1 MIYLQQGTLFAVRFD
16 LNRLETIGPAVPAL
30 EGVAAN
36 PGVTGGAQLA
46 VSSEGTLVYAPGT
59 AETTANPIDWLT
71 RDGKASVLRATK
83 ADWANPRFSPDG
95 KKLALQISDGKQN
108 DIWVYEWARDTLTQL
123 TFDPG
128 EDRAPVWTPDGQRVM
143 FASNRAKASV
153 TNLYWVNADGTGDVT
168 RLTDSPESQTPW
180 SWHPSG
186 KLLAFNANRGATGND
201 LMILSMEGDA
211 ARGRTPGKPT
221 VFLSTPANEA
231 APMFSPDGR
240 WIAYYSN
247 EAPGNFDVYVRPFP
261 GPGGKW
267 RVSTA
272 GGAHPRWS
280 TTTHDLLFLTAVGKV
295 MVAPYAVV
303 GDSFR
308 ADTPQI
314 WSPTSVRAGS
324 SPITIPYDLH
334 PDGKRLAAAAAQ
346 AQASGVQDKVVFVF
360 NFADYLRKIAPGTR

>member
-1 MIYLQQGTLFAVRFD
+1 V
-16 LNRLETIGPAVPAL
+16 
-30 EGVAAN
+30 
-36 PGVTGGAQLA
+36 
-46 VSSEGTLVYAPGT
+46 PGT
-59 AETTANPIDWLT
+59 AAATANPIDWLT
-71 RDGKASVLRATK
+71 RDGKTSVLRATK

-95 KKLALQISDGKQN
+95 QKLAFQILDGKQT

-128 EDRAPVWTPDGQRVM
+128 EDRAPVWTPDGRRIV
-143 FASNRAKASV
+143 FASNRAKAGVS
-153 TNLYWVNADGTGDVT
+153 NLYWVNADGTGDVT
-168 RLTDSPESQTPW
+168 RLTDSPETQIPW

-186 KLLAFNANRGATGND
+186 KFLAFLANRGATGND

-211 ARGRTPGKPT
+211 TRGWTPGKPT
-221 VFLSTPANEA
+221 VFLSTPANET

-261 GPGGKW
+261 GPGGRW

-272 GGAHPRWS
+272 GGAYPRWS
-280 TTTHDLLFLTAVGKV
+280 TTMHDLLFLTASGKV
-295 MVAPYAVV
+295 MVARFAVV

-314 WSPTSVRAGS
+314 WSPTSVRGGS
-324 SPITIPYDLH
+324 NTNISYDVH

-346 AQASGVQDKVVFVF
+346 DQASVQDKVVFVF
-360 NFADYLRKIAPGTR
+360 NFADYLRKIAPGTK